1 MNFLE
6 NACSG
11 NARGSDGDAMHGD
24 IEQELDAQPKPWQ
37 NRLTAILPAPVAAT
51 RRRLPSL
58 RALPPSAVCLAFD
71 FSSA

>member
-37 NRLTAILPAPVAAT
+37 NG
-51 RRRLPSL
+51 
-58 RALPPSAVCLAFD
+58 
-71 FSSA
+71 